1 MDPTNYDSAYN
12 SSLASSLASS
22 ISLPDLGNTST
33 SFVIEST
40 LNPTTKTYSPQ
51 NYVALTYNTTSLAK
65 LDNGVLS
72 NVQVLP
78 KPESKPSFTKE
89 GFENQKLQFAV
100 ISQEPDFVT
109 KFYLGSITV
118 VGLYIFYRIL
128 VKNK

>member
-1 MDPTNYDSAYN
+1 MDPTNYVSAYN
-12 SSLASSLASS
+12 SSLASS

-40 LNPTTKTYSPQ
+40 LNPSANTYSPQ
-51 NYVALTYNTTSLAK
+51 NYVALTDNTTSLGK
-65 LDNGVLS
+65 LDKGFLS

-78 KPESKPSFTKE
+78 KPIQKPTFTKE
-89 GFENQKLQFAV
+89 GFENNQKLQFEV
-100 ISQEPDFVT
+100 ISQEPDFIA

-118 VGLYIFYRIL
+118 VGLYIFYRIM

>member
-1 MDPTNYDSAYN
+1 MDSTNYDSAYN
-12 SSLASSLASS
+12 SSLSSS
-22 ISLPDLGNTST
+22 IRLPDLGNTPT

-40 LNPTTKTYSPQ
+40 LNPTTKTYSPN
-51 NYVALTYNTTSLAK
+51 NYVALTDNTSSLTK
-65 LDNGVLS
+65 LDNGSLS

-100 ISQEPDFVT
+100 ISQEPDFIT

-118 VGLYIFYRIL
+118 VGLYIFYRIM

>member
-1 MDPTNYDSAYN
+1 MDPINYDSAYN
-12 SSLASSLASS
+12 SSLASS
-22 ISLPDLGNTST
+22 ISLPDLGNTPT

-51 NYVALTYNTTSLAK
+51 NYVALTDTPSFAK
-65 LDNGVLS
+65 LDKGSLS

-78 KPESKPSFTKE
+78 KPDLKPSFTKE
-89 GFENQKLQFAV
+89 GFENNHKLQFEV
-100 ISQEPDFVT
+100 ISQEPDFVA

-118 VGLYIFYRIL
+118 VGLYIFYRIM